1 MKRCSGKQLMSTSY
15 VSSSF
20 NWIVAEKTL
29 KKMLEIDWD
38 QRGLEESRVS
48 KGAREK
54 SFEKRALRL
63 ERSSAAKVSKSC
75 IREGR

>member
-1 MKRCSGKQLMSTSY
+1 M
-15 VSSSF
+15 
-20 NWIVAEKTL
+20 

-38 QRGLEESRVS
+38 QRGLKESRMN

-54 SFEKRALRL
+54 SFEKRALKL